1 MRVGAGLAMMNLAL
15 GADAEVYR
23 TGLALADRVEALG
36 FDSIWTVEHHFTGHS
51 PVPNA
56 LQLLAYLAGRTERL
70 LLGTA
75 VLVLPWHNPLRVAEE
90 ISALDV
96 ISNGRAH
103 IGVGRGRSEVEFN
116 GFGIPMEERAARF
129 DEALDIVQM
138 ALTSERF
145 SYDGRFTRCTDLAI
159 RPRSTFHPERR
170 LYQAS
175 HSLDA
180 AKSAGSR
187 GLGLLISPERDDDS
201 GEVLL
206 EAYRHAAVASG
217 FVPAAPVVH
226 FYVAVDYRPDRARAL
241 AERYMTPMVEAL
253 GRHYRVSV
261 NEIVA
266 GADSIASG
274 CDAARA
280 FIRKHVVG
288 TPDECLARIEA
299 MRARFGTDHFIG
311 EFAYGGMP
319 HAEADRNMQCFAT
332 EVAPGLRALPAPLGA
347 VS

>member
-170 LYQAS
+170 
-175 HSLDA
+175 
-180 AKSAGSR
+180 
-187 GLGLLISPERDDDS
+187 
-201 GEVLL
+201 
-206 EAYRHAAVASG
+206 
-217 FVPAAPVVH
+217 
-226 FYVAVDYRPDRARAL
+226 
-241 AERYMTPMVEAL
+241 
-253 GRHYRVSV
+253 
-261 NEIVA
+261 
-266 GADSIASG
+266 
-274 CDAARA
+274 
-280 FIRKHVVG
+280 
-288 TPDECLARIEA
+288 
-299 MRARFGTDHFIG
+299 
-311 EFAYGGMP
+311 
-319 HAEADRNMQCFAT
+319 
-332 EVAPGLRALPAPLGA
+332 
-347 VS
+347 